1 MGSKPSSSYLL
12 LKIWDRRDSNPRP
25 RDYESPALPLRHS
38 PRRLFNCQGL
48 LRGSG
53 ATFPLKKQHSVVF
66 FGKKTTLSCFFRQ
79 SATVPEDY
87 SIVRD
92 FCAVAA
98 LPSLSKN
105 NTQLFFSAECHSP
118 EIDILF
124 STNTEKI
131 IISQRFNPLSF
142 ITALLRFC
150 LQCTGYASKLPE
162 NITKI
167 KHLFLELI
175 WQFC

>member
-1 MGSKPSSSYLL
+1 MSPLRYRCATVPEDYS
-12 LKIWDRRDSNPRP
+12 IVRDFCAVA
-25 RDYESPALPLRHS
+25 ALPSLS
-38 PRRLFNCQGL
+38 KNNTQLF
-48 LRGSG
+48 
-53 ATFPLKKQHSVVF
+53 F
-66 FGKKTTLSCFFRQ
+66 
-79 SATVPEDY
+79 SAVPEDY

>member
-1 MGSKPSSSYLL
+1 MS
-12 LKIWDRRDSNPRP
+12 
-25 RDYESPALPLRHS
+25 PLRY
-38 PRRLFNCQGL
+38 RC
-48 LRGSG
+48 
-53 ATFPLKKQHSVVF
+53 
-66 FGKKTTLSCFFRQ
+66 
-79 SATVPEDY
+79 ATVPEDY

-105 NTQLFFSAECHSP
+105 NTQLFFSAECHSAALPSLSKNNTQLFFSAECHSPRRLFNCQGLLRGSGATFPLKKQHSVVFSAECHSP

>member
-1 MGSKPSSSYLL
+1 MSPLRYRCATVPEDYS
-12 LKIWDRRDSNPRP
+12 IVRDFCAVA
-25 RDYESPALPLRHS
+25 ALPSLSKNNTQLFFSAECHS

-53 ATFPLKKQHSVVF
+53 ATFPLKKQHSVV
-66 FGKKTTLSCFFRQ
+66 
-79 SATVPEDY
+79 
-87 SIVRD
+87 
-92 FCAVAA
+92 
-98 LPSLSKN
+98 
-105 NTQLFFSAECHSP
+105 FFSAECHSP